1 MLREPPV
8 FEKGQAMAARPEID
22 TNDPA
27 LSLTM
32 AVISSSPTPLLLLD
46 AELRVGGASES
57 FCEAFQIDPA
67 TAVGSSFFNMG
78 AGEWDLPK
86 LRAFLSGIADGSP
99 QATALEAEL
108 ERPEV
113 EARCI
118 CIHARLL
125 AYEGLSQPRLLVAV
139 ADITD
144 ARANERAKEEV
155 IERLSVRLRE
165 VRHRVANSLQIVS
178 AVLLQNA
185 GRTKSAEARESL
197 TAAHN
202 RVMAVATIERQL
214 STAED
219 GNQSVDLETYFV
231 SLCDSMA
238 VAMIGDRQRIAFVVT
253 GGGSVPSRVSASL
266 GLIVVELV
274 TNALKYAFPN
284 GRAGQIEIGYQAH
297 GPNWSLTVNDDGVG
311 MPSDPSVIR
320 TGLGTSIVQ
329 ALARQLQATV
339 NTGPA
344 MPGTVISIEHRQIA
358 LVKGSSDTDGRR
370 KRLMIVEDEA
380 LVAMTLRDEL
390 EGAGYQVLD
399 LTDRQEEAVAVARK
413 SSPDLALV
421 NIQLGGRDDGIE
433 LAKQLKVLDIPVLLI
448 SGQVSRAHSAQ
459 TVAVGSMPKP
469 YSALEMAQ
477 AVAYVLAHLA
487 GDKSLVRP
495 QGLEV
500 FDGSQEGLAPAI

>member
-1 MLREPPV
+1 
-8 FEKGQAMAARPEID
+8 
-22 TNDPA
+22 
-27 LSLTM
+27 M

-46 AELRVGGASES
+46 ADLRVGGASES

-67 TAVGSSFFNMG
+67 TAVGCSLFEMG
-78 AGEWDLPK
+78 AGEWDLPE
-86 LRAFLSGIADGSP
+86 LRAFLTGIADGAP
-99 QATALEAEL
+99 QATALEIEL

-113 EARCI
+113 DARCL
-118 CIHARLL
+118 CIHASLL
-125 AYEGLSQPRLLVAV
+125 AYEDLSQPRLLVAV
-139 ADITD
+139 ADVTD

-155 IERLSVRLRE
+155 IERLSVLLRE
-165 VRHRVANSLQIVS
+165 VRHRVANSLQIVA

-185 GRTKSAEARESL
+185 GRTKSAEARASL

-202 RVMAVATIERQL
+202 RVMSVATMERQL
-214 STAED
+214 STSEEGD
-219 GNQSVDLETYFV
+219 QSVDLEPYFTT
-231 SLCDSMA
+231 LCDSLA
-238 VAMIGDRQRIAFVVT
+238 TAMIGDQQRIALVVT

-297 GPNWSLTVNDDGVG
+297 GPNWSLTVNDNGVG
-311 MPSDPSVIR
+311 MPTDPSVIR
-320 TGLGTSIVQ
+320 MGLGTSIVQ

-344 MPGTVISIEHRQIA
+344 TPGTVISVEHRQVV
-358 LVKGSSDTDGRR
+358 LVKGASDTDGRR
-370 KRLMIVEDEA
+370 KKLMIVEDEA
-380 LVAMTLRDEL
+380 LVAITLRDEL
-390 EGAGYQVLD
+390 ERAGYDVLD
-399 LTDRQEEAVAVARK
+399 LTDRHEEAVAVARK

-433 LAKQLKVLDIPVLLI
+433 LAKQLKLLDIPVLFI
-448 SGQVSRAHSAQ
+448 SGQASRALSAQ

-477 AVAYVLAHLA
+477 AVAYLLAHLA
-487 GDKSLVRP
+487 GDESLLRP
-495 QGLEV
+495 LGLEV
-500 FDGSQEGLAPAI
+500 FDENEEGLAPAA

>member
-1 MLREPPV
+1 MATRPP
-8 FEKGQAMAARPEID
+8 ID

-27 LSLTM
+27 LNLTM

-46 AELRVGGASES
+46 AELRVAGASES
-57 FCEAFQIDPA
+57 FCEAFEIDSA
-67 TAVGSSFFNMG
+67 TAVGSSLFDLG

-86 LRAFLSGIADGSP
+86 LRAFLSGIANGTPHAS
-99 QATALEAEL
+99 ALEAEL

-113 EARCI
+113 EARYL

-125 AYEGLSQPRLLVAV
+125 AYEDLSQPRLLVAV
-139 ADITD
+139 ADVTD

-155 IERLSVRLRE
+155 IERLSVLLRE

-185 GRTKSAEARESL
+185 GRTKSAEARASL

-202 RVMAVATIERQL
+202 RVMSVATIERQL
-214 STAED
+214 STSED
-219 GNQSVDLETYFV
+219 GDQSVDLEIYFT
-231 SLCDSMA
+231 SLCDGMA
-238 VAMIGDRQRIAFVVT
+238 TAMIGDRQRIALVVS
-253 GGGSVPSRVSASL
+253 GGGSVPSRVSVSL
-266 GLIVVELV
+266 GLIVTELV

-284 GRAGQIEIGYQAH
+284 GREGQIEIGYQAH

-320 TGLGTSIVQ
+320 TGLGTNIVK
-329 ALARQLQATV
+329 ALARQLHATV
-339 NTGPA
+339 NTEPGA
-344 MPGTVISIEHRQIA
+344 PGTVISIEHRQIV

-370 KRLMIVEDEA
+370 KKLMIVEDEA
-380 LVAMTLRDEL
+380 LVAITLRDEL
-390 EGAGYQVLD
+390 EGAGYQVMD
-399 LTDRQEEAVAVARK
+399 LTDRHAEAVAVARE

-433 LAKQLKVLDIPVLLI
+433 LAKQLKLLGIPVLLI

-469 YSALEMAQ
+469 YSPLEMAQ
-477 AVAYVLAHLA
+477 AVAYLLAHLA
-487 GDKSLVRP
+487 GDETLVRP
-495 QGLEV
+495 KGLEV
-500 FDGSQEGLAPAI
+500 FDETQDDLAPAA

>member
-1 MLREPPV
+1 
-8 FEKGQAMAARPEID
+8 MAARPPID
-22 TNDPA
+22 THDPA

-32 AVISSSPTPLLLLD
+32 AVIHSSPTPLLLLD
-46 AELRVGGASES
+46 GKLRVEGASES
-57 FCEAFQIDPA
+57 FCEAFQIESA
-67 TAVGSSFFNMG
+67 TAVGSSLFDLG
-78 AGEWDLPK
+78 AGEWDLPR
-86 LRAFLSGIADGSP
+86 LRAFLSGIADGTP
-99 QATALEAEL
+99 QASGLEAEL

-113 EARCI
+113 GARYLCV
-118 CIHARLL
+118 HARLL
-125 AYEGLSQPRLLVAV
+125 DYEDLSQPRLLVAV
-139 ADITD
+139 ADVTD

-155 IERLSVRLRE
+155 IERLSVLLRE

-185 GRTKSAEARESL
+185 GRTKSAEARASL

-202 RVMAVATIERQL
+202 RVMSVATIERQL
-214 STAED
+214 STSED
-219 GNQSVDLETYFV
+219 GDQSVDLEIYFT

-238 VAMIGDRQRIAFVVT
+238 TAMIGERQRIALVVT
-253 GGGSVPSRVSASL
+253 GGGSVPSRMSVSL
-266 GLIVVELV
+266 GLIVTELV

-297 GPNWSLTVNDDGVG
+297 GPNWSLTVNDNGVG

-344 MPGTVISIEHRQIA
+344 TPGTVISIEHRQIV
-358 LVKGSSDTDGRR
+358 LVKGSSETDGRR
-370 KRLMIVEDEA
+370 KKLMIVEDEA

-390 EGAGYQVLD
+390 ERAGYDVLD
-399 LTDRQEEAVAVARK
+399 LTDRHEEAVAVARK

-433 LAKQLKVLDIPVLLI
+433 LAKQLKVLDVPVLLI

-477 AVAYVLAHLA
+477 AVAYLLAHLA
-487 GDKSLVRP
+487 GNESVVRP

-500 FDGSQEGLAPAI
+500 FDGSQEYLAPAA